1 LPVKRDDN
9 APKIRNVNNNKSGKT
24 LWGNHQPVQVVAD
37 SSWTIEFYEKVFGQI
52 SDLMVKKLSY

>member
-52 SDLMVKKLSY
+52 SDL